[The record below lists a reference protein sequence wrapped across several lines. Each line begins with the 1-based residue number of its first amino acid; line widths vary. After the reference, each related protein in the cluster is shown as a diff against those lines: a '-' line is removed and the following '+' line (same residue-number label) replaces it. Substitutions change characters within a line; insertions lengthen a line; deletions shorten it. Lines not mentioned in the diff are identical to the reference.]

1 MEKRN
6 LEKVVI
12 LGVLAACISVPVF
25 AADLTGDF
33 KVSGTGDA
41 AGLNFDYNEQYKN
54 IDITLSGTTG
64 NRTTLLLG
72 IKNDRNVEISGG
84 DTISIINTAKSS
96 YYGGI
101 ASNNDALFAMGGSNV
116 ELNADNV
123 YIAAIGSKGLMN
135 DNAISAKN
143 TNHSSEGDNSVEIS
157 GGVVQIIG
165 DLDFSGS
172 TKPGKDSITLNLT
185 SNNSFWYG
193 DAKGIN
199 SENIAIINLSNGAE
213 WIYDQNSTI
222 SQVTLNNG
230 GIINLQ
236 DEDIK
241 DKYQNTVVKNGDE
254 EYQLSDYRSGAVHK
268 KVTIEELKGTG
279 GIFKA
284 DIDWATNQGVKKETA
299 NSDYIYINKVDESAK
314 ESVQILDFD
323 AAKANLDKMDIDD
336 KLYFATVKNGETK
349 FTTKYGDSWTNS
361 EATNVY
367 DYNYGVGSDAGDW
380 YIELA
385 DKNSTSNA
393 NVKTAVGAMYAGYA
407 LGTELDSF
415 NKRLGEA
422 RYLENNQGLWVRYRH
437 AKTGWD
443 NTYKTDS
450 DMIQIGIDNNLV
462 EKDGKHYRGVA
473 IDYTTADTSLT
484 GAISEGENE
493 RYAVSFYDTWLGEK
507 GHYRDVVIRGG
518 RINNDYDVKDLFS
531 DGYRNI
537 GSDYHQNFGSI
548 SVEWGRTHNMEN
560 GWYFEPQT
568 QVQLARVDGADYLT
582 DSGIKVNQ
590 KGATSLIGFLGF
602 RLGREYQHAESD
614 RYNSYYLRAGLMH
627 EFIGDKEITL
637 TGSDG
642 SIHKEYDGT
651 DTWFNVGIGADISI
665 AKNSYFWAD
674 VEKTF
679 GSDWDNTWQINGGL
693 RWEW

>member
-1 MEKRN
+1 MKKRN
-6 LEKVVI
+6 LDKVVI
-12 LGVLAACISVPVF
+12 LSMLVACISVPVY
-25 AADLTGDF
+25 AADIEYHGDANGHGNPSVNLVPDKSDIHGVDVGLEGIVDGYWSDTTAALVIPEDKSYNITGDV
-33 KVSGTGDA
+33 K
-41 AGLNFDYNEQYKN
+41 
-54 IDITLSGTTG
+54 
-64 NRTTLLLG
+64 
-72 IKNDRNVEISGG
+72 
-84 DTISIINTAKSS
+84 IINTVQ
-96 YYGGI
+96 GDRI
-101 ASNNDALFAMGGSNV
+101 DNNDALFA
-116 ELNADNV
+116 DNSSKINIHGDDV
-123 YIAAIGSKGLMN
+123 CLTAIGGIEKGNGSTAITADWFSKV
-135 DNAISAKN
+135 DIVAKN
-143 TNHSSEGDNSVEIS
+143 KVQLIGNIDIRLAAVNVSLNS
-157 GGVVQIIG
+157 
-165 DLDFSGS
+165 
-172 TKPGKDSITLNLT
+172 KD
-185 SNNSFWYG
+185 SFWYG
-193 DAKGIN
+193 DEKNLGGN
-199 SENIAIINLSNGAE
+199 LNITLSDGAE
-213 WIYDQNSTI
+213 WIYNSNSTI
-222 SQVTLNNG
+222 SQITLNNG

-236 DEDIK
+236 DENIK
-241 DKYQNTVVKNGDE
+241 ERYYNTIIENGDN
-254 EYQLSDYRSGAVHK
+254 EYKLSDYRSDSAHN
-268 KVTIEELKGTG
+268 KVTINKLKGTG

-284 DIDWATNQGVKKETA
+284 DIDWETNQGFKEETSK
-299 NSDYIYINKVDESAK
+299 SDYIYINKVDESAK

-323 AAKANLDKMDIDD
+323 VAKANLDKMDIDD

-349 FTTKYGDSWTNS
+349 FTTKYGDNWTNS
-361 EATNVY
+361 EATNIY

-385 DKNSTSNA
+385 DKSSTSNA

-462 EKDGKHYRGVA
+462 GKDGKHYRGVA
-473 IDYTTADTSLT
+473 IDYTNADTSLT
-484 GAISEGENE
+484 GAIGEGENE

-518 RINNDYDVKDLFS
+518 RINSDYDVKGLFS

-548 SVEWGRTHNMEN
+548 SAEWGRTHNMEN

-614 RYNSYYLRAGLMH
+614 RYNNYYLRAGLMH

-642 SIHKEYDGT
+642 SIHKEYGGT

-693 RWEW
+693 RWKW